1 MDNVEWGPTLANK
14 ALFGFPLTSTISAG
28 SEYPLAAILTFLFKE
43 ILFIPLIITGIFFLV
58 IILLSGP
65 GHICWA
71 GGGDRMPLLLLHR
84 RPF

>member
-28 SEYPLAAILTFLFKE
+28 SEYPLAAILTFLFNE

-65 GHICWA
+65 GHIFWA
-71 GGGDRMPLLLLHR
+71 GGRGQQDATLITT
-84 RPF
+84 